1 MSGENCDERLEDT
14 GKRQFYID
22 SILHRKKLEPPNTEI
37 EGNTKLI
44 KCNVIIVISTV
55 FNLTFNEIV
64 LLKYPYL

>member
-1 MSGENCDERLEDT
+1 MSGENCDDRIEDS

-44 KCNVIIVISTV
+44 TCNFTLALEFSSNY
-55 FNLTFNEIV
+55 F
-64 LLKYPYL
+64 Y

>member
-1 MSGENCDERLEDT
+1 MSGQNCDERLEDT

-44 KCNVIIVISTV
+44 KCNVIIVIELN
-55 FNLTFNEIV
+55 F
-64 LLKYPYL
+64 